1 MINASWA
8 YVAVPVAAIF
18 VSIASVLV
26 AILQWRTARSKL
38 RLDSFEK
45 RFAIWDATRN
55 AVNEARNGS
64 ETEAFKVFCR
74 QKEIARLVMP
84 QVHKEL
90 DIISSVMGELATARL
105 DKKDYRS
112 EADRLAAIK
121 KEEQNVR
128 QLGIQLEGLTNS
140 FAHHMSIVS

>member
-1 MINASWA
+1 ML
-8 YVAVPVAAIF
+8 YE
-18 VSIASVLV
+18 
-26 AILQWRTARSKL
+26 RSKL
-38 RLDSFEK
+38 SGSLPVGALPFLAGAVFPAAGIAIPALLYIRSVANK
-45 RFAIWDATRN
+45 RAIQA
-55 AVNEARNGS
+55 E
-64 ETEAFKVFCR
+64 EEAFEVFCR

-90 DIISSVMGELATARL
+90 DNISLVMGELATARL